1 MADLHLGIIPRDF
14 ADDGTYTCK
23 LIAAFV
29 IAEIM
34 LTAIVVAAA
43 PKGVK
48 DRLYYSSCIICI
60 PKVLVMFYYA
70 WNGVMN
76 EFSTLE
82 SRTFSSVDFNT
93 SIFCAIYI
101 AHSIFGLINEAFKD
115 GVSWSTMPM
124 FVHHVAS
131 IVSFAVSMYTQRF
144 CVYTSFC
151 GLCEITN
158 IPLSIMYLS
167 KTKGGGVA
175 EWMEK
180 TFGILLSVNGGMLW
194 LTFFVFRVIMFP
206 YIIFNLLSDFYHIR
220 NDPRYSQV
228 WLFEMVYHP
237 LTIAFLWC
245 ISMIWFS
252 KIHAGF
258 MKVLR
263 GEMTAAKAAPA
274 KAE

>member
-1 MADLHLGIIPRDF
+1 
-14 ADDGTYTCK
+14 
-23 LIAAFV
+23 
-29 IAEIM
+29 
-34 LTAIVVAAA
+34 
-43 PKGVK
+43 
-48 DRLYYSSCIICI
+48 
-60 PKVLVMFYYA
+60 
-70 WNGVMN
+70 
-76 EFSTLE
+76 
-82 SRTFSSVDFNT
+82 
-93 SIFCAIYI
+93 
-101 AHSIFGLINEAFKD
+101 
-115 GVSWSTMPM
+115 
-124 FVHHVAS
+124 
-131 IVSFAVSMYTQRF
+131 
-144 CVYTSFC
+144 
-151 GLCEITN
+151 
-158 IPLSIMYLS
+158 MYLS

-206 YIIFNLLSDFYHIR
+206 YIIFYLLSDFYHIR

-237 LTIAFLWC
+237 LTIVFLWC